1 MKKTR
6 TLLILTCTL
15 FLGTARAQ
23 LVPTGEIPADTVVA
37 IVDGKKLTA
46 GEVRAA
52 IANMP
57 VEFTQLYRQN
67 PQVAIQQM
75 YVMNHLAA
83 EAEKAKL
90 GEESPLKE
98 QLALLRANVL
108 ASSMLSWEHNHF
120 QVSSEMIQEY
130 YDKNKAKYLQSKI
143 KVILIGFKPPAMGT
157 ATSIEDVAK
166 AAAAAAA
173 GKVQRSEAEAKALAE
188 DIVKQIRGGLDFA
201 KLVTQYSEDAASKAT
216 GGDFGVVSANS
227 VYPDEIKNA
236 VMAAKPGE
244 VTNPIRQP
252 SGFYVIR
259 VEDRTGQ
266 SVDEARDAISAE
278 IRQLHVNEWFAKI
291 RERFLLKVE
300 NPQFFAQPVPGQP
313 GPGQSGSGQPGAA
326 PSPQAPPR

>member
-1 MKKTR
+1 MR
-6 TLLILTCTL
+6 RYRVPLIRVCLALACLLWFGPILL
-15 FLGTARAQ
+15 AQ
-23 LVPTGEIPADTVVA
+23 IVPTGEIAADTVVA

-52 IANMP
+52 VANMP

-75 YVMNHLAA
+75 FVMNHLAA

-90 GEESPLKE
+90 GDESPLKE

-108 ASSMLSWEHNHF
+108 ASAMLSWEHNHY
-120 QVSSEMIQEY
+120 QATDAMIREY
-130 YDKNKAKYLQSKI
+130 YEKNKAKYQQSKI
-143 KVILIGFKPPAMGT
+143 KVIFVGFKPPAVGT
-157 ATSIEDVAK
+157 ASSIEDVAK

-173 GKVQRSEAEAKALAE
+173 GKVQRSEAEARTLAD
-188 DIVKQIRGGLDFA
+188 DIVKQIRGGADFA
-201 KLVTQYSEDAASKAT
+201 KLVAQYSEDATSKAT
-216 GGDFGVVSANS
+216 GGDFGVVSASS

-236 VMAAKPGE
+236 VMAAMPGD

-266 SVDEARDAISAE
+266 SVDDAKDAISAE
-278 IRQLHVNEWFAKI
+278 IRQAHVNEWFSQI
-291 RERFLLKVE
+291 RERFVLKVE
-300 NPQFFAQPVPGQP
+300 NPQFFTQPVQGQP
-313 GPGQSGSGQPGAA
+313 GPTPAA
-326 PSPQAPPR
+326 PPK

>member
-1 MKKTR
+1 MR
-6 TLLILTCTL
+6 NSSILLVLGCTL
-15 FLGTARAQ
+15 HLATAHAQ
-23 LVPTGEIPADTVVA
+23 IIPTAEIPANSVVA

-46 GEVRAA
+46 GEIRAA
-52 IANMP
+52 IVNMP

-108 ASSMLSWEHNHF
+108 ASAMLSWEHNHF
-120 QVSSEMIQEY
+120 QVSDAMIREY
-130 YDKNKAKYLQSKI
+130 YEKNKAKYQQSKI
-143 KVILIGFKPPAMGT
+143 KVIFIGFKPPAVGT

-173 GKVQRSEAEAKALAE
+173 GQVQRSEAEARALAE
-188 DIVKQIRGGLDFA
+188 DIVKHIRGGADFA
-201 KLVTQYSEDAASKAT
+201 KLVAQHSEDSASKAA
-216 GGDFGVVSANS
+216 GGDFGTVSASS

-236 VMAAKPGE
+236 VMA
-244 VTNPIRQP
+244 TNPGDVTSPVRQP

-266 SVDEARDAISAE
+266 SVDDARDPISAE
-278 IRQLHVNEWFAKI
+278 IRQAHVNEWFAQI
-291 RERFLLKVE
+291 RDRFVLKVE
-300 NPQFFAQPVPGQP
+300 NPQFFAQPVPAQP
-313 GPGQSGSGQPGAA
+313 GPAPG
-326 PSPQAPPR
+326 PPAPPR